1 MFTGIVEELGK
12 VQSLSRGAR
21 SARMVLEARVV
32 LEDVK
37 LGDSIA
43 VNGVCLTVTEFS
55 SNRFGVDIMAETLD
69 RSNLGRLTPGDLVNL
84 ERALRL
90 SDRLGGHLV
99 SGHIDGVGAI
109 VRESREDLARILDIS
124 APPGVTR
131 YIIEKGSI
139 TVDGT
144 SLTVVSVRDDGFTVS
159 LIPHTRGQTT
169 LGFKKVGHTVNLE
182 ADLIGKYVEKLLG
195 LTGKTD
201 KEAGPR
207 SGLTIDFLAQNGF
220 L

>member
-12 VQSLSRGAR
+12 VQSLSRGAK
-21 SARMVLEARVV
+21 SARMVLEARLV

-55 SNRFGVDIMAETLD
+55 ANRFGVDIMAETLD
-69 RSNLGRLTPGDLVNL
+69 RSNLGQLSPGEMVNL

-90 SDRLGGHLV
+90 CDRLGGHLV
-99 SGHIDGVGAI
+99 SGHIDGVGTI
-109 VRESREDLARILDIS
+109 LRERKEDLARILDIS

-131 YIIEKGSI
+131 YTIEKGSI

-144 SLTVVSVRDDGFTVS
+144 SLTVVSVGDGGFTVS
-159 LIPHTRGQTT
+159 LIPHTRGLTT
-169 LGFKKVGHTVNLE
+169 LGYKKVGHTVNLE
-182 ADLIGKYVEKLLG
+182 ADLIGKYVEKMMG
-195 LTGKTD
+195 ISGKTD
-201 KEAGPR
+201 KDSAPR
-207 SGLTIDFLAQNGF
+207 SGLSIDFLAQNGF
-220 L
+220 V